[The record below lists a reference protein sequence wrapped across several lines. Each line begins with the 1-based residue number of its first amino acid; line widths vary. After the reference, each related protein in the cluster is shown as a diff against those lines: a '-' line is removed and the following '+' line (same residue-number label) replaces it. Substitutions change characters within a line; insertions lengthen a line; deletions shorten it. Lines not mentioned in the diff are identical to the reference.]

1 MNTKPFSN
9 AEDAK
14 DSQSTQ
20 KRSQKGEML
29 FENDYSHEI
38 IGAAVEIQR
47 VLGVGLLEST
57 YASALAVELEERR
70 LRFEREVA
78 VEAWYKDQPL
88 GVAYRADFI
97 VEGRVIVELKA
108 IESVTEL
115 HRAQLLSY
123 LRVSGLKL
131 GLLINFH
138 TFPVFKGIHRLVNQ
152 L

>member
-1 MNTKPFSN
+1 MNTKPFLN

-20 KRSQKGEML
+20 KRNQKGEML

-108 IESVTEL
+108 IDTVTEL

-138 TFPVFKGIHRLVNQ
+138 TFPVVKGIHRLVNQ